1 MKIVEKKFFLK
12 DFILFLIPTVISLLI
27 IGVLSFTVTHNF
39 ITQEIRNNNINI
51 LNQTKEN
58 VELML
63 NELDPLVILF
73 DTDPEVVMRI
83 RSFFD
88 RTRFTMESVSF
99 YRIIQSFVNAP
110 ANARPYIHSIYVYYD
125 NDMGRF
131 LSTREGLV
139 QLDNF
144 YDTQWY
150 ENFINAKDQLIW
162 SQARQINQY
171 EFENTKVI
179 TIYRKLT
186 LREGV
191 IVLNILPEY
200 IHMMISELNIQPNQ
214 TLMILDE
221 NSELLF
227 CNHSL
232 NEESQDEIT
241 QKLVGLGDEET
252 VIIHDKPYV
261 VMQVSSAKY
270 NWRYISMVPY
280 DFLYHVPIQ
289 LGNITLLSLLISF
302 VLALILTYYVTRKKY
317 AQIFR
322 IEKLID
328 SAKYGYFSPTAIIPE
343 RQDEYSYIIEEIIN
357 NFIKQNYLKMQ
368 LSERK
373 YRLKTM
379 ELLALQSQINPHFL
393 FNTLH
398 AINCKVIS
406 LTRGPNE
413 ISDMLE
419 KLSDILDYSLSH
431 PEEMVSIE
439 KEIKNV
445 KNYVDIQKIRYG
457 QQFDVLWEY
466 DENLMHKKIVKMI
479 LQPLVENSIY
489 HGIRMKQEAGLIKIK
504 IFKRGEFIKISV
516 VDNGIGM
523 SCEKL
528 QEIYEK
534 LSRDWEYSEE
544 IGLLNTHYRLKL
556 TYGNRYKMTIRSKQN
571 LGTAIYLY
579 IPDLEKID
587 FEEMH

>member
-1 MKIVEKKFFLK
+1 MPIK
-12 DFILFLIPTVISLLI
+12 
-27 IGVLSFTVTHNF
+27 HNF

-150 ENFINAKDQLIW
+150 ENFINAKEQLIW

-556 TYGNRYKMTIRSKQN
+556 TYGNRYKMIIRSKQN